1 MTNEAEYLRSFL
13 DWVDVC
19 HEMHPNDPKSWPCGF
34 SVNIARRG
42 YEAALRDADRDPGS
56 EP

>member
-1 MTNEAEYLRSFL
+1 MTDLEYWRSFL
-13 DWVDVC
+13 DWVDLC

-34 SVNIARRG
+34 SVNIARML
-42 YEAALRDADRDPGS
+42 EARLLNADHDPGG

>member
-1 MTNEAEYLRSFL
+1 MTDLEYWRSFL

-19 HEMHPNDPKSWPCGF
+19 HEMHPNDPAVRICGF
-34 SVNIARRG
+34 YTMFARRR
-42 YEAALRDADRDPGS
+42 YAAALRDADRDPGS